1 MNAISRTP
9 SLPRRMLPAL
19 AVLILLT
26 SASGCSLFVMFGK
39 MLLGDPTVEAPFKQR
54 TTVDLTEGEAKVLV
68 VCKTPSLVLSQL
80 PTLQYDLNEGV
91 LRRLKQHGV
100 STVSPDEVS
109 DWLDENGGE
118 FAHASEL
125 AQDFDC
131 DFIVVATVR
140 ELGFREPNS
149 PDMYRGRA
157 NGGLRVFEI
166 KEADGRR
173 EALQIYTSQFN
184 TEYPRMNPVSTST
197 VGERA
202 FQKRFMSHLTDTIS
216 RQFYDYRAGE
226 DF

>member
-19 AVLILLT
+19 TVLVLLT

-54 TTVDLTEGEAKVLV
+54 TSVDLTDGEAKILV
-68 VCKTPSLVLSQL
+68 VCKTPSLVLSKL

-91 LRRLKQHGV
+91 LRRLKQHGI

-118 FAHASEL
+118 FTHPREL
-125 AQDFDC
+125 AEDFDC

-149 PDMYRGRA
+149 PNMYRGRA
-157 NGGLRVFEI
+157 NGGLRVFEV
-166 KEADGRR
+166 KEVDGQRD
-173 EALQIYTSQFN
+173 ALQIYTSQFN
-184 TEYPRMNPVSTST
+184 TEYPRMNPVPTT
-197 VGERA
+197 QVGERV
-202 FQKRFMSHLTDTIS
+202 FQKQFMTHLTDTIS